1 MNDCSCSSV
10 SWDTYSES
18 DYVWNC
24 ESEKDLSDQLT
35 ITDSLQS
42 IISSNNH
49 INVHVSP
56 FQQRPSLISDHDNM
70 HVLNISNDDY
80 VHVTSMYDNMV
91 SQQYQ
96 SSSQSYD
103 RSYISNTFSVD
114 SLLCST
120 QQAQQVSNRQITTP
134 EVLRDSSNISDE
146 GSQHE
151 SISLPD
157 SQDQSTSH
165 NTLNLGLK
173 DKGFRID
180 HLNIQGLT
188 NKIDQLKLLL
198 QSEKN
203 LIHILGISETK
214 LTQIHPDMSFNI
226 DGYQKPFRRDRTENA
241 GGGLLVYVKNGVSC
255 KRRTDLEHQSLECI
269 WTEIKPKN
277 NSPYLVGHI
286 YRPPNSSIQ
295 WNEFFEDCI
304 EKVLQ
309 EEKEMYLLGDINRD
323 LLNDQIRSIWNDYV
337 EPFGLT
343 QVVSEPTRVT
353 SNSRTL
359 IDHIYCNCP
368 ENVKSVLVPKLGLS
382 DHFPIFVT
390 RKIHNRIPKGKHH
403 HTISYR
409 SFKNFDEHKFIN
421 DLQAVPWDL
430 IKIFDDT
437 DDILEAWTDLFL
449 QVVNKNIPIK
459 HHRVKRKT
467 QPNWLSPDILDA
479 MKTRDRH
486 KVLGNDTEYKSWR
499 NKVNELIKQ
508 SKKDQYQTYIENN
521 KNNPGSIYKLF
532 QEFSAGKG
540 SSKGSN
546 ISSINHNGVHIED
559 PTELANTFN
568 NFFANVAG
576 KIKEPVTHSNHDK
589 LKDFCDS
596 RLPDNIKF
604 SISNIEKDQV
614 LKYLSTMDSCKATG
628 TDNIGPR
635 LLKFAAPYIAGDI
648 SYICN
653 HSVNSSTF
661 LRKWKEAK
669 VSPLHKNGP
678 HDDVNN
684 YRPISILPVLSKVLE
699 KHVHDCLSAYL
710 KEYNLLHKTQS
721 RFRSQHS
728 CETALVHMIDTWL
741 NAMDNGKMIGVVL
754 VDFKKAFDLVDH
766 KILLSELKLYG
777 IDNEALMWFNT
788 YLAHRQQQVSLN
800 DNKSDFETVTF
811 GVPQGSILGPLL
823 FLLFINDLPLYINNV
838 SADLYADD
846 TTLYD
851 VQTL

>member
-10 SWDTYSES
+10 SWDTHSES

-120 QQAQQVSNRQITTP
+120 QQAQQVSNSQITTP

-486 KVLGNDTEYKSWR
+486 KALGNDTEYKSWG

-508 SKKDQYQTYIENN
+508 
-521 KNNPGSIYKLF
+521 
-532 QEFSAGKG
+532 QE
-540 SSKGSN
+540 
-546 ISSINHNGVHIED
+546 
-559 PTELANTFN
+559 
-568 NFFANVAG
+568 
-576 KIKEPVTHSNHDK
+576 
-589 LKDFCDS
+589 
-596 RLPDNIKF
+596 R
-604 SISNIEKDQV
+604 SIS
-614 LKYLSTMDSCKATG
+614 
-628 TDNIGPR
+628 
-635 LLKFAAPYIAGDI
+635 DI
-648 SYICN
+648 Y
-653 HSVNSSTF
+653 
-661 LRKWKEAK
+661 RK
-669 VSPLHKNGP
+669 
-678 HDDVNN
+678 
-684 YRPISILPVLSKVLE
+684 
-699 KHVHDCLSAYL
+699 
-710 KEYNLLHKTQS
+710 
-721 RFRSQHS
+721 
-728 CETALVHMIDTWL
+728 
-741 NAMDNGKMIGVVL
+741 
-754 VDFKKAFDLVDH
+754 
-766 KILLSELKLYG
+766 
-777 IDNEALMWFNT
+777 
-788 YLAHRQQQVSLN
+788 
-800 DNKSDFETVTF
+800 
-811 GVPQGSILGPLL
+811 
-823 FLLFINDLPLYINNV
+823 
-838 SADLYADD
+838 
-846 TTLYD
+846 
-851 VQTL
+851 